1 MLLETTLNSFHVWA
15 IGHNIPNNILLGI
28 YYLLNAMGKDHHNP
42 RFQDHV
48 VTDVSVV
55 TSHHHHRLLSRYP
68 PGCVL
73 LVLPAQFSVSTFQIT
88 SKSYLRFICRVSN
101 VCRPGGHR
109 RSCAFSISSVTVWG
123 VAIYMIK
130 QCQQLRFHEKDPPMW
145 TGHPD
150 SWRDLL
156 IMAWSTASGVEI
168 IPPHLI
174 KKSQLKK
181 VIITCTLWPSPW
193 RELLPNASHHLPQSG
208 PGHNFFLYN
217 GIKYL

>member
-1 MLLETTLNSFHVWA
+1 MPWAKIITIPGSRIMSSLMWVLSQAITTTACFPGILRAVYCSYCL
-15 IGHNIPNNILLGI
+15 HN
-28 YYLLNAMGKDHHNP
+28 
-42 RFQDHV
+42 FQCK
-48 VTDVSVV
+48 
-55 TSHHHHRLLSRYP
+55 LSKSQ
-68 PGCVL
+68 V
-73 LVLPAQFSVSTFQIT
+73 
-88 SKSYLRFICRVSN
+88 KSYLRFICRVSN

-123 VAIYMIK
+123 VAMYMIK

>member
-1 MLLETTLNSFHVWA
+1 MLGASEQSTSIPGIACKQNSLVKIFSDTWMLLETTLNSLHVWA

-42 RFQDHV
+42 WFQDHV

-55 TSHHHHRLLSRYP
+55 TSHHHHRLLSRDP

-109 RSCAFSISSVTVWG
+109 RSCAFSISSVTVL
-123 VAIYMIK
+123 VVT
-130 QCQQLRFHEKDPPMW
+130 L
-145 TGHPD
+145 
-150 SWRDLL
+150 
-156 IMAWSTASGVEI
+156 
-168 IPPHLI
+168 HLI
-174 KKSQLKK
+174 KH
-181 VIITCTLWPSPW
+181 VCPI
-193 RELLPNASHHLPQSG
+193 
-208 PGHNFFLYN
+208 
-217 GIKYL
+217 

>member
-1 MLLETTLNSFHVWA
+1 MPWAKIITIPGSRIMSSLMWVLSQAITTTACFPGILRAVYCSYCL
-15 IGHNIPNNILLGI
+15 HN
-28 YYLLNAMGKDHHNP
+28 
-42 RFQDHV
+42 FQCK
-48 VTDVSVV
+48 
-55 TSHHHHRLLSRYP
+55 LSKSQ
-68 PGCVL
+68 V
-73 LVLPAQFSVSTFQIT
+73 
-88 SKSYLRFICRVSN
+88 KSYLRFICRVSN

-174 KKSQLKK
+174 KKVSSKK
-181 VIITCTLWPSPW
+181 
-193 RELLPNASHHLPQSG
+193 LL
-208 PGHNFFLYN
+208 
-217 GIKYL
+217 